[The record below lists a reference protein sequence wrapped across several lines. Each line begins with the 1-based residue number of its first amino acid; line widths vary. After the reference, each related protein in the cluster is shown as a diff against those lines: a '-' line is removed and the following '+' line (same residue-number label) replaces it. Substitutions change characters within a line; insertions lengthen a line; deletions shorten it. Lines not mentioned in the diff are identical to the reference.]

1 MCKITNFNRKIATF
15 VELIVRKFMVE
26 QIDVIGGSRIYIGS
40 VEPLLK
46 ELLPERKIIVIS
58 DSNID
63 RTHHDLIAPYEHI
76 LIGQG
81 EQAKS
86 LTTLEE
92 IYRRLIELGA
102 DRSTFIIGIGGGIV
116 TDIAG
121 FVASTYMRGVEFGF
135 VTTTLLGSVDA
146 SVGGKNGV
154 NIGGFKNMVG
164 TFSQPRFVICDVA
177 LLHSLSDREF
187 RAGLAEVIKT
197 AILGDKE
204 LFEILGQTSFEE
216 LRKNEALLNE
226 IISRSV
232 KVKASVVAE
241 DERENGHRRILNLGH
256 TLAHAIEKC
265 SSKFSHGEAVAIG
278 LHHITYSAIERGYI
292 TEIEGKR
299 ILSIIKQY
307 GFDTTLPVERKQL
320 LEAIKVDKK
329 RNGNALHIILPT
341 AIGTIEDKLISFDE
355 LEDILAI

>member
-1 MCKITNFNRKIATF
+1 MTK
-15 VELIVRKFMVE
+15 
-26 QIDVIGGSRIYIGS
+26 QIDVTGGSRIYIGN
-40 VEPLLK
+40 VKQLL
-46 ELLPERKIIVIS
+46 EDLLPKKRVIVIS

-63 RTHHDLIAPYEHI
+63 RTHHDLLAPYEHI

-86 LTTLEE
+86 LATLEE
-92 IYRRLIELGA
+92 IYRQLIELGT
-102 DRSTFIIGIGGGIV
+102 DRSTFILGIGGGIV

-121 FVASTYMRGVEFGF
+121 FAGATYMRGVEFGF

-187 RAGLAEVIKT
+187 SAGLAEVIKT

-204 LFEILGQTSFEE
+204 LFEMLEQTSFEE
-216 LRKNEALLNE
+216 LRQNEELLNE
-226 IISRSV
+226 VIVRSV

-241 DERENGHRRILNLGH
+241 DEREGGRRRILNLGH
-256 TLAHAIEKC
+256 TIAHAIEKL

-278 LHHITYSAIERGYI
+278 LYHITKSALSHKMIDKAESDRIFALIE
-292 TEIEGKR
+292 
-299 ILSIIKQY
+299 QY
-307 GFDTTLPVERKQL
+307 GFDTTLPVEHKDML
-320 LEAIKVDKK
+320 KAIEGDKK
-329 RNGNALHIILPT
+329 RNGDSIHLIFPT
-341 AIGTIEDKLISFDE
+341 AIGKVEDRIVKLSE
-355 LEDILAI
+355 LEDML